1 MRQGGVQTVHEA
13 SERIVG
19 KSVELRSNDRGD
31 AMNHKFYGGVHPA
44 EHKEATE
51 RKPVVPL
58 EEAPAQVVIPM
69 SMHVGAPCKP
79 IVAVGDEVT
88 VGQTIG
94 EIAGLGAPIHASV
107 SGKGVAVEP
116 RPHPGGDVM
125 MSVVIEN
132 DFKDTPHP
140 SIVHRD
146 NVDALT
152 SQEIIDIVKE
162 AGITGMGGA
171 GFPTHVKLSG
181 AVGKADTI
189 ILNGAECEPYITA
202 DHRLMLERGEAV
214 IGGARFIMKALGLKE
229 ATIGIEGNKLDAV
242 EHLKSLLPNGDTSI
256 HVETLKTRYPQGAEK
271 QLIQRVTGREVPP
284 GGLPADVGCTVFNVA
299 TAAAIYDAVTEGKP
313 LTHRNVTI
321 TGGAIERPMNVNAPI
336 GTPVEHLIKMAGG
349 FKTQPQRLL
358 MGGPMMGNPQY
369 DLTAPMFKGTN
380 CILALTDAE
389 AAIQDTEQTCL
400 RCGRCVNACP
410 MHLMPLYM
418 HMYAEKR
425 AWHELEGYNIMD
437 CMECGSCNYICPA
450 RIPLVQSFRMA
461 KFEIRGLAAKQKAK
475 EGKA

>member
-1 MRQGGVQTVHEA
+1 
-13 SERIVG
+13 
-19 KSVELRSNDRGD
+19 
-31 AMNHKFYGGVHPA
+31 MNHKFYGGVHPA

-88 VGQTIG
+88 VGQKIG

-107 SGKGVAVEP
+107 SGKVVAVEP

-271 QLIQRVTGREVPP
+271 QLIQRVTGREGPP
-284 GGLPADVGCTVFNVA
+284 GGPPADVGCTVFNVA

-450 RIPLVQSFRMA
+450 RIHLVQSFRMA

>member
-88 VGQTIG
+88 VGQKIG

-107 SGKGVAVEP
+107 SGKVVAVEP

-132 DFKDTPHP
+132 DYKDTPHP

-437 CMECGSCNYICPA
+437 CMECGSCQYICPA
-450 RIPLVQSFRMA
+450 RIPLVQQFRTA
-461 KFEIRGLAAKQKAK
+461 KFAIRQQAAKK
-475 EGKA
+475 

>member
-1 MRQGGVQTVHEA
+1 
-13 SERIVG
+13 
-19 KSVELRSNDRGD
+19 
-31 AMNHKFYGGVHPA
+31 MNHKFYGGVHPA

-88 VGQTIG
+88 VGQKIG

-107 SGKGVAVEP
+107 SGKVVAVEP
-116 RPHPGGDVM
+116 WPHPGGDVM

-132 DFKDTPHP
+132 DYKDTPHP

-450 RIPLVQSFRMA
+450 RIHLVQSFRMA